1 MILVITVFYYSTAA
15 FAQIS
20 AQLDQNN
27 TVFST
32 SSLNTSSPLFNGFES
47 QALEGNVYLK
57 WYVKDKNNSKIYLVE
72 RSKDGI
78 SFEITSV
85 LKETGGKYDIEILD
99 CFVDKNPIMGY
110 SYYRIAVSDEFGN
123 KEYSP
128 VNLVYNEA
136 SNSKESLYS
145 NDVFA
150 KNESLIK

>member
-1 MILVITVFYYSTAA
+1 M
-15 FAQIS
+15 
-20 AQLDQNN
+20 
-27 TVFST
+27 
-32 SSLNTSSPLFNGFES
+32 
-47 QALEGNVYLK
+47 
-57 WYVKDKNNSKIYLVE
+57 VE